1 MTTKPWRVVPV
12 TQGSGRF
19 TREQIEAAVL
29 AVKERNESRRKQ
41 SRASG
46 GGKSRGSDAGAC
58 ASSGAG

>member
-12 TQGSGRF
+12 TKGSGRF

-41 SRASG
+41 SRAA
-46 GGKSRGSDAGAC
+46 GKSRGSSSGAC
-58 ASSGAG
+58 ASSGVG